1 MEEELSKY
9 DKHIIKCILA
19 SNQFGIT
26 QVCGLVSIVLMNFVQ
41 KDYPE
46 IRRMLQKKDIES
58 LKKMADNLGKV
69 NEYLD
74 IMIFKDQNNKTYTTT
89 VYDNNEL
96 WQDPQIIDIFPMQ
109 K

>member
-1 MEEELSKY
+1 
-9 DKHIIKCILA
+9 
-19 SNQFGIT
+19 
-26 QVCGLVSIVLMNFVQ
+26 MNFVQ

-96 WQDPQIIDIFPMQ
+96 WQDPQIIDIFAMQ
-109 K
+109 